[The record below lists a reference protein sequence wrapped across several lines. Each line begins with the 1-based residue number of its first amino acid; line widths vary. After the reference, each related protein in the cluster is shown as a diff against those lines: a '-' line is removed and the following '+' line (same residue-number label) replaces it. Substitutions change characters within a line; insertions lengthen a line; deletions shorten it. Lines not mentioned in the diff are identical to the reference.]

1 MLYPYEKNYF
11 QINSIIF
18 TFVFLFQKESTPVV
32 TGEKL
37 TVRQLNGV
45 MCILKIK
52 IIRFLFIL

>member
-1 MLYPYEKNYF
+1 M
-11 QINSIIF
+11 F

-45 MCILKIK
+45 MFILKIK
-52 IIRFLFIL
+52 IIRFLFIYRKFY